1 MRNLRTSLLIA
12 LPVIAILALAACGT
26 SGTIGASTANGG
38 TSTTSG
44 GTATSAATKPPLS
57 NLSDYCNLVS
67 LADVSQATGLTITQ
81 MTPIANQARQEV
93 LCGYVA
99 DAHASTGAVVTFFVS
114 SDSGAAQT
122 IYNTLKQQ
130 AQGRGATVADV
141 SGIGDMAFSA
151 MQNGVDSV
159 EVLKDSVVFA
169 TSGTT
174 PHPLPLNVDTAL
186 ARLIVSKL

>member
-1 MRNLRTSLLIA
+1 MRYLRTSLALALIVTTV
-12 LPVIAILALAACGT
+12 LTLAACGT
-26 SGTIGASTANGG
+26 SGASTANGG

-44 GTATSAATKPPLS
+44 GTATFVATKPPLS

-67 LADVSQATGLTITQ
+67 LAEVSQATGLTITQ
-81 MTPIANQARQEV
+81 MTPIANQARREV

-99 DAHASTGAVVTFFVS
+99 DAHTSTGAVVTFFVS

-130 AQGRGATVADV
+130 AQGRGATVAGV

-151 MQNGVDSV
+151 TQNGVDTARRRS
-159 EVLKDSVVFA
+159 S
-169 TSGTT
+169 
-174 PHPLPLNVDTAL
+174 PHSPEPPET
-186 ARLIVSKL
+186 